1 MSARRSAWALL
12 AAAWLVSAP
21 AWGSA
26 ALPLAG
32 ERLYG
37 LPPEAAVR
45 AALLQ
50 LPQLKIGALG
60 QQLAA
65 SEQARLAAGPG
76 EWVLRAGLARRDV
89 VENERYREQEVLLE
103 RSLRW
108 FGKAGQDRAIGA
120 QGVTLAAAQRADA
133 WHEAARGLMQ
143 DWYEALRAQA
153 TVQLWQQQH
162 ALLTQLQSVAA
173 RRVRAGDAA
182 ALERMQADT
191 ELGRAAVQL
200 EQARLLL
207 RQALAQLTANY
218 PALPLPTLPELA
230 QLPEPPTLP
239 AGHLAQRAAITEDN
253 HELELAEEESTWFR
267 LKAERAASERMPDP
281 TLTLRST
288 RERGGQERTLGL
300 MLSIALPGGARNAE
314 QGAAAVRAEMARE
327 RVSQVRTKVAL
338 AAEKVVSEQEAA
350 FTMWGQ
356 LRELAAQQARQA
368 DLMDKGYQAGEG
380 SISEVLQS
388 RRLAQDA
395 ALAALAGRIQ
405 ALAAQARV
413 QLDAHALWS
422 ID

>member
-1 MSARRSAWALL
+1 MNARRAGWALL

-32 ERLYG
+32 DRLYG
-37 LPPEAAVR
+37 LPPETAVR

-50 LPQLKIGALG
+50 LPQLKIGALN

-65 SEQARLAAGPG
+65 SEQAKLVAGPG

-108 FGKAGQDRAIGA
+108 FGKAGQDRAIGE

-143 DWYEALRAQA
+143 DWYDALRAQA
-153 TVQLWQQQH
+153 SVQLWQQQH
-162 ALLTQLQSVAA
+162 ALLSQLQGVAA

-200 EQARLLL
+200 EQASLQL
-207 RQALAQLTANY
+207 RQALAQLSSNY
-218 PALPLPTLPELA
+218 PALPVPELG
-230 QLPEPPTLP
+230 QLPEPPALP
-239 AGHLAQRAAITEDN
+239 AGHAAQRAAITEDN

-300 MLSIALPGGARNAE
+300 MLSFALPGGARSAE

-338 AAEKVVSEQEAA
+338 AAEKVVGEQEAA
-350 FTMWGQ
+350 FAVWGQ
-356 LRELAAQQARQA
+356 LRQLADQQRRQA
-368 DLMDKGYQAGEG
+368 DLMDKAYQAGECP
-380 SISEVLQS
+380 ISDVLQS

-395 ALAALAGRIQ
+395 ALVALAGRIQ

>member
-1 MSARRSAWALL
+1 
-12 AAAWLVSAP
+12 
-21 AWGSA
+21 
-26 ALPLAG
+26 
-32 ERLYG
+32 
-37 LPPEAAVR
+37 
-45 AALLQ
+45 
-50 LPQLKIGALG
+50 
-60 QQLAA
+60 
-65 SEQARLAAGPG
+65 
-76 EWVLRAGLARRDV
+76 
-89 VENERYREQEVLLE
+89 
-103 RSLRW
+103 
-108 FGKAGQDRAIGA
+108 
-120 QGVTLAAAQRADA
+120 
-133 WHEAARGLMQ
+133 MQ

-153 TVQLWQQQH
+153 ALQLWQQQH

-230 QLPEPPTLP
+230 QLPEPPALP
-239 AGHLAQRAAITEDN
+239 AGHLAQRAAITQDN

-300 MLSIALPGGARNAE
+300 MLSIALPGGARTAE
-314 QGAAAVRAEMARE
+314 QGAAVVRAEMARE

-350 FTMWGQ
+350 FTMWAQ

-368 DLMDKGYQAGEG
+368 ELMDKAYQAGEG
-380 SISEVLQS
+380 SISDVLQS